1 MILVIGCTVKVGN
14 KERYI
19 GADMGFYFKW
29 NISPEGLPRGCPGFK
44 DSSTGADMTLNQFQT
59 TTFLGPNCP
68 KQDTDDGT
76 GLKLW
81 ETVEEFADDQESW
94 MKEFVS
100 ALEKMQGNGYKS
112 LQQGPKGFWTHF

>member
-1 MILVIGCTVKVGN
+1 MTELVK
-14 KERYI
+14 
-19 GADMGFYFKW
+19 
-29 NISPEGLPRGCPGFK
+29 S
-44 DSSTGADMTLNQFQT
+44 
-59 TTFLGPNCP
+59 
-68 KQDTDDGT
+68 
-76 GLKLW
+76 LW